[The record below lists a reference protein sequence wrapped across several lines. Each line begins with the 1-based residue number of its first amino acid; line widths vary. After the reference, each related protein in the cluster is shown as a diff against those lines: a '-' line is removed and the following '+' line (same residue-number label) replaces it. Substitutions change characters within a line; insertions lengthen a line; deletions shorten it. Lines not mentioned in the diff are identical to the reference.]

1 MNVYIGVSGMSK
13 PELATAGPEAL
24 GRYLEQSGADQLHL
38 MQTNRL
44 MSAYAISEGLQQQ
57 TGAVSVSPAPRW
69 TDIVPRFLERRRRPD
84 LHGEMTWLEAGKRAV
99 GNTIQRA
106 NMPSA
111 PTSVK
116 KLPQL
121 DEGTRVIFGP
131 EHIGML
137 EQMEHSGVLAN
148 PKLMAVS
155 PDTVSILRQRNLA
168 TGDDAEQIADAFEQL
183 GLKAVISP
191 FDMRRSSM
199 PHVSGEANYRL
210 PRQDEMVYELAHRGL
225 IGMWYAS
232 LNRTDA
238 PESVGKEHI
247 ERSQSAH
254 ATLTELA
261 TYITMATDRAPD
273 KPIDTVLLG
282 GQLHG
287 VDRKELVQ
295 RARTILN

>member
-24 GRYLEQSGADQLHL
+24 GRYLEQSGADRLHL

-44 MSAYAISEGLQQQ
+44 MSAYALSEGLHQQ
-57 TGAVSVSPAPRW
+57 TAAVSASFAPPG
-69 TDIVPRFLERRRRPD
+69 TDILPRFLERKRRPD
-84 LHGEMTWLEAGKRAV
+84 LHGEMTWLEAGKRAL
-99 GNTIQRA
+99 GNIIQRA

-137 EQMEHSGVLAN
+137 EQMEHSGDLVN

-168 TGDDAEQIADAFEQL
+168 AGDDAEQIADAFEQL
-183 GLKAVISP
+183 GLKAIISP

-199 PHVSGEANYRL
+199 PHVSKEIDYRL
-210 PRQDEMVYELAHRGL
+210 PRQDELLYE
-225 IGMWYAS
+225 

-238 PESVGKEHI
+238 PESVGIEHI

-261 TYITMATDRAPD
+261 TYITMATDRAPSQ
-273 KPIDTVLLG
+273 PIDTVLIG
-282 GQLHG
+282 GQLLG

-295 RARTILN
+295 RARAILN